1 MFFREKKTR
10 KSPLLQ
16 LVENYRTA
24 NGKVSQRIIISLGG
38 CLIPDQHR
46 KAVAR
51 EVSHRMAGY
60 QRFLPIDEPDVVYW
74 TEQVLNRLEEAGK
87 LPGVVFN
94 EQKQTHKEPE
104 KVDEI
109 CVNDIEHEQGVELG
123 PCLVLLQAWKAL
135 ELDDFLSERGFSPDQ
150 ITTAKVSII
159 NRLIDPC
166 SENELVN
173 WVATTALGDLLNVH
187 TGAWGEDRFY
197 RISDKLLS
205 VRKGLEKHL
214 RKKECDLFNLD
225 RTILLYDLT
234 NSYFEGAAT
243 GNTLAKHNVNSKE
256 KRSDCPLMS
265 VGVVLDAEGFVI
277 THKVFS
283 GNKSDC
289 RTLLGALADLQKV
302 AGGNSRPIVVVD
314 GGMATEKNLQ
324 ALQDK
329 GYDYVVNGKRQ
340 QRMEFAADFLDKA
353 AFSKVRA
360 RQGSKAT
367 RPVFVRRI
375 KSGSETVVLCRSDG
389 RRDKEDAIQD
399 GAERKLID
407 GLEKLHARILRDDP
421 RLKLVDGSAL
431 VNRAIGR
438 LTARTT
444 RASKL
449 YEINYNH
456 PSRELSWIRR
466 ETQWDKSRE
475 LHGCYHLRCSID
487 MSDQELWKIYIMLT
501 RVEDAFRHMKSDLGL
516 RPFHHQTAHR
526 CGSHIWITIL
536 AYHLLRWTEYS
547 LNLVGYKCTWRKLRR
562 RLQTHCYATV
572 IAPTATKKVYHTRKA
587 GRPNEV
593 QKLIYSLLGVDLT
606 SLPAKSRVYRS
617 ERQCAKT

>member
-1 MFFREKKTR
+1 MFFREKKT
-10 KSPLLQ
+10 SNNPTLQ
-16 LVENYRTA
+16 LVENYRGS
-24 NGKVSQRIIISLGG
+24 NGKVSQRMLISLGG
-38 CLIPDQHR
+38 CPVPDQHR
-46 KAVAR
+46 KAVAV
-51 EVSHRMAGY
+51 ELTHRMAGY

-87 LPGVVFN
+87 LPGVIFN
-94 EQKQTHKEPE
+94 EQKQTHKETG
-104 KVDEI
+104 KVEEI

-123 PCLVLLQAWKAL
+123 PCLVLLLAWKAL

-214 RKKECDLFNLD
+214 REKECDLFNLD

-243 GNTLAKHNVNSKE
+243 GNTLAKRSVNSKE

-289 RTLLGALADLQKV
+289 RTLLGAVADLQKV

-314 GGMATEKNLQ
+314 GGMATKKNLQ

-340 QRMEFAADFLDKA
+340 KRIEFAADFLDKA
-353 AFSKVRA
+353 AFSKVSG
-360 RQGSKAT
+360 RQENKAT
-367 RPVFVRRI
+367 CPVFVRKL
-375 KSGSETVVLCRSDG
+375 KSGNETVVLCRSDG

-407 GLEKLHARILRDDP
+407 ELEKLHTRILRDDP

-431 VNRAIGR
+431 VNRALGR

-449 YEINYNH
+449 YDINYKH
-456 PSRELSWIRR
+456 ESRDLTWTRR
-466 ETQWDKSRE
+466 ETEWDKNRE

-487 MSDQELWKIYIMLT
+487 MSEQELWKIYIMLT

-516 RPFHHQTAHR
+516 RPFHHQTALR

-547 LNLVGYKCTWRKLRR
+547 LNLAGYKCTWRKLRR

-572 IAPTATKKVYHTRKA
+572 IVPTVTKKVYHTRKA

-606 SLPAKSRVYRS
+606 SLPAKRRVYRS
-617 ERQCAKT
+617 KHQCAKM